1 MASVQLVRRW
11 GSHDAGQSVEV
22 DDQMAAW
29 LYGNHYAEEREGT
42 ASAGVLA
49 PGTHGADPRAGGD
62 LSRPGT
68 PRWSRGPRTEGVT
81 EDNPEGN
88 HVNRSARV
96 PGAPKS
102 VGDVSHV
109 AQENLGKEHKD
120 HPGDVLLASGKTLS
134 EEQRERQAELDKSDQ
149 GDAPKSA
156 PKAAPTASGEQQGG
170 EKSAPKSNG

>member
-22 DDQMAAW
+22 DDTMAAW
-29 LYGNHYAEEREGT
+29 LKGNNYAEEREGN

-49 PGTHGADPRAGGD
+49 PGSHGADLRAGGD

-68 PRWSRGPRTEGVT
+68 PRWSRGPRTVNPTEENVEGT
-81 EDNPEGN
+81 F
-88 HVNRSARV
+88 VNRAGKV
-96 PGAPKS
+96 HGTPKAA
-102 VGDVSHV
+102 GDVSHV
-109 AQENLGKEHKD
+109 APENLGPEHKD
-120 HPGDVLLASGKTLS
+120 SGN
-134 EEQRERQAELDKSDQ
+134 AEQ

-156 PKAAPTASGEQQGG
+156 PKAVPTASDEQQGG